1 MLDLLVKAVG
11 DWIQKNPGH
20 TVHIAKK
27 AFEEIKHTDGYR
39 AGADCV
45 AKATSAV
52 KRSFQNGSSRS
63 KANIVS
69 CPNCGRQYNSA
80 QVNGRKKFPCQCGAR
95 ITSR

>member
-20 TVHIAKK
+20 TAHIART
-27 AFEEIKHTDGYR
+27 AFKEIKQSHEYR
-39 AGADCV
+39 ASADYVSKV
-45 AKATSAV
+45 ASSV
-52 KRSFQNGSSRS
+52 KRSFQNGSSSS